1 MILPVQVQG
10 MIGSY
15 QKTRAEAGKGTT
27 KHDTRI
33 YQKIVCKTSNDEP
46 QKENDA
52 HDKISYIV
60 LH

>member
-33 YQKIVCKTSNDEP
+33 YLKIVCKTSNDEP

-52 HDKISYIV
+52 HD
-60 LH
+60 